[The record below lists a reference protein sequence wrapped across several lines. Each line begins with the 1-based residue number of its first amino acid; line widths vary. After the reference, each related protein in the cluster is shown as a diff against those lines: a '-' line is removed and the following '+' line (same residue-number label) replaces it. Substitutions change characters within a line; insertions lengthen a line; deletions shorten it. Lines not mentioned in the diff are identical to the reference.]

1 MNIIYT
7 GRQVT
12 VACAPIA
19 LQERLHANFSVIP
32 EEPPL
37 YGLEPL
43 TAVESVSINV
53 VGGVEGVHAPPA
65 PYPIIPALW
74 EAPPPEITINF
85 LYTSQEQWLLY
96 LFNSPVY
103 PEAGVDLLVVNRF
116 TGGALCF
123 PSCIPR
129 SVSLNFG
136 DGKLLSASVGFIAPA
151 GFVIPPGGAPPYQ
164 PDVSSARFVR
174 NFTTFFN
181 DAHGL
186 PPLGTL
192 EMSVSVNNTVS
203 AHHTMLA
210 TLPTTQADL
219 LSVRFARIFSFGI
232 PTASANL
239 RVFAPPTQLPA
250 YKNGMGVAI
259 TLAGYDVDFDIPL
272 VEFMLR
278 GVIQSVNTNIGV
290 QGEIVYQVSV
300 SGVGDTSAPP
310 VVFL

>member
-1 MNIIYT
+1 MNILYT

-12 VACAPIA
+12 IACAPIT
-19 LQERLHANFSVIP
+19 LRDRLHANFSVIP
-32 EEPPL
+32 TEPPL
-37 YGLEPL
+37 AGLAPL

-53 VGGVEGVHAPPA
+53 TGGAEGMHAPPA
-65 PYPIIPALW
+65 PYPIIPALR

-85 LYTSQEQWLLY
+85 LYTPQERWLLY
-96 LFNSPVY
+96 LFNFPVY
-103 PEAGVDLLVVNRF
+103 PEVGVDLLVVNRF

-129 SVSLNFG
+129 TVTLNFSG
-136 DGKLLSASVGFIAPA
+136 GKLLSVNVGFIAPA
-151 GFVIPPGGAPPYQ
+151 GFVVPPGSAPPYQ
-164 PDVSSARFVR
+164 PAVDGARFVR

-181 DAHGL
+181 DVYGL

-219 LSVRFARIFSFGI
+219 LSVRFARVFSFGI

-259 TLAGYDVDFDIPL
+259 TLAGYDVDFDMPL
-272 VEFMLR
+272 VEFVLR
-278 GVIQSVNTNIGV
+278 GVIQSISANIST